1 MMLLVDAG
9 NTALKWG
16 LYEAGKIV
24 TTDRFVHRNSS
35 LTEQLTRHWMSL
47 QPPDEVFIANVAGE
61 RLADTLSAWT
71 QQQWSLVPH
80 FVSTTDTACGVTN
93 AYSVAADLGVD
104 RWAALIGAHHYTRGA
119 VCIVDCGTAIT
130 VDVLAANGRHLGGLI
145 LPGVELLKQ
154 VVQKDTAGVRSAT
167 EQQAANLF
175 ANNTSGGVHS
185 GAVYMAVAAIDR
197 IINDFATTQAQDTEV
212 VITGGDAGTML
223 PLLARSAH
231 HDPAL
236 VLKGLAILA
245 GEH

>member
-1 MMLLVDAG
+1 MMLLVDVG
-9 NTALKWG
+9 NTAIKWG
-16 LYEAGKIV
+16 LCKAGELV
-24 TTDRFVHRNSS
+24 AADRFVHRNSS
-35 LTEQLTRHWMSL
+35 LGEQLTRNWTAL

-61 RLADTLSAWT
+61 QLAEALSVWM
-71 QQQWSLVPH
+71 QQRWSLTPR
-80 FVSTTDTACGVTN
+80 FASTTGAACGVTN

-104 RWAALIGAHHYTRGA
+104 RWAALIGAHHHIHDA

-130 VDVLAANGRHLGGLI
+130 IDVLGANGHHLGGVI

-154 VVQKDTAGVRSAT
+154 VLQNDTAGVGPAT
-167 EQQAANLF
+167 EQLAAKLF
-175 ANNTSGGVHS
+175 ANKTGEGVHG

-197 IINDFATTQAQDTEV
+197 IINDVAAMQDQDFEV
-212 VITGGDAGTML
+212 VITGGDAATML

-236 VLKGLAILA
+236 VLKGLARLA

>member
-1 MMLLVDAG
+1 MLLVDIG
-9 NTALKWG
+9 NTSIKWG
-16 LYEAGKIV
+16 SCKAGELV
-24 TTDRFVHRNSS
+24 TTDRFVHRDSRV
-35 LTEQLTRHWMSL
+35 TEQLTRYWTSL
-47 QPPDEVFIANVAGE
+47 QLPDEVFIANVAGE
-61 RLADTLSAWT
+61 QLAEALTAWT
-71 QQQWSLVPH
+71 QQQWSLTPR
-80 FVSTTDTACGVTN
+80 FASTTDTACGVTN

-104 RWAALIGAHHYTRGA
+104 RWAALIGAHHHFRDA

-130 VDVLAANGRHLGGLI
+130 VDVLAANGHHQGGVI
-145 LPGVELLKQ
+145 LPGVELLEQ
-154 VVQKDTAGVRSAT
+154 VVQKDTAGVGPAT
-167 EQQAANLF
+167 EMQVANLF
-175 ANNTSGGVHS
+175 ANNTGEGVHS

-197 IINDFATTQAQDTEV
+197 IVNDISASQDQDFKV

>member
-16 LYEAGKIV
+16 LYEAGEFIAV
-24 TTDRFVHRNSS
+24 DRMVHRDCN
-35 LTEQLTRHWMSL
+35 LTEKLTRYWTSL
-47 QPPDEVFIANVAGE
+47 QSPEEVFIANVAGE
-61 RLADTLSAWT
+61 RLADTLSAWI
-71 QQQWSLVPH
+71 QQQWSLIPR
-80 FVSTTDTACGVTN
+80 FASTTDTACGVTN

-104 RWAALIGAHHYTRGA
+104 RWAALIGAHHHIRGA

-130 VDVLAANGRHLGGLI
+130 VDVLAANGHHLGGLI

-154 VVQKDTAGVRSAT
+154 VVQQDTAGVKPVT
-167 EQQAANLF
+167 EMQVANLL
-175 ANNTSGGVHS
+175 ANKTGEGVHS

-197 IINDFATTQAQDTEV
+197 IINDIVATLDQDIEL
-212 VITGGDAGTML
+212 VITGGDADTML

-231 HDPAL
+231 HDSAL